1 MDTSDENKENIPPRR
16 NNSKISTPMAYKQLP
31 RWSKVPLY
39 IIDKN
44 DTRYAFCTICGSRL
58 SGVVHRNPYTKERNS
73 LLNLHYNMYHPELYL
88 KF

>member
-44 DTRYAFCTICGSRL
+44 DI
-58 SGVVHRNPYTKERNS
+58 RNEVNVFT
-73 LLNLHYNMYHPELYL
+73 
-88 KF
+88 